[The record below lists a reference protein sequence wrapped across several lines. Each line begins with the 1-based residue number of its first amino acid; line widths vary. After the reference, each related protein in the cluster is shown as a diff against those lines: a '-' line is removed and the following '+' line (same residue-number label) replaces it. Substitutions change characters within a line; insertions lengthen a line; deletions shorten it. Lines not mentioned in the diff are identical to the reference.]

1 MVEHT
6 GLIELNLPSLVM
18 GAIDIIIVIAIVV
31 FVCRFVSK
39 TRKSISDLQKRVEE
53 LEANHFVYVLQM
65 DGALIY

>member
-53 LEANHFVYVLQM
+53 LEANQNNKRECRIRV
-65 DGALIY
+65 

>member
-6 GLIELNLPSLVM
+6 GLIELNWPSLIM

-53 LEANHFVYVLQM
+53 LEANQNNKSPYKM
-65 DGALIY
+65 

>member
-6 GLIELNLPSLVM
+6 GLIELNLPSLIM

-53 LEANHFVYVLQM
+53 LEANQNNKSPYKM
-65 DGALIY
+65 N

>member
-39 TRKSISDLQKRVEE
+39 TRKSISDLQKRVE
-53 LEANHFVYVLQM
+53 
-65 DGALIY
+65 

>member
-6 GLIELNLPSLVM
+6 GLIELNLPSLIM

-53 LEANHFVYVLQM
+53 LEANQNNKSPYKM
-65 DGALIY
+65 

>member
-53 LEANHFVYVLQM
+53 LEANQNNK
-65 DGALIY
+65 GAVALSD

>member
-53 LEANHFVYVLQM
+53 LEANQNNKSPYKM
-65 DGALIY
+65 

>member
-6 GLIELNLPSLVM
+6 GLIELNLLSLIM

-53 LEANHFVYVLQM
+53 LEANQNNKSPYKM
-65 DGALIY
+65 